1 MCGAGLLL
9 EPIKEAD
16 PAGHVLSARTESR
29 LSDLL
34 QAHVRLVDSGEVGV
48 RTGRISVSPPYEV
61 PVAPM
66 PVAAEEESDVNTDMM
81 EVMQDMMEASVEVPL
96 TNVRPRFV
104 TSPRYFVGDATPVP
118 LPLGRLTVAACPTG
132 VLVTRGWQDGR
143 GGGGMSARRLS
154 FLP

>member
-1 MCGAGLLL
+1 M
-9 EPIKEAD
+9 
-16 PAGHVLSARTESR
+16 
-29 LSDLL
+29 
-34 QAHVRLVDSGEVGV
+34 

-66 PVAAEEESDVNTDMM
+66 PAPAEEEPDANTDMM

-104 TSPRYFVGDATPVP
+104 TSPRLFIGDATPVP

-132 VLVTRGWQDGR
+132 VLVARGWQDGR